1 MKTSYGE
8 FFYISIETLAELA
21 QDAANPCL
29 EGEWDEEDE
38 DGRDLSR
45 RDS

>member
-1 MKTSYGE
+1 MMASYGQ

-29 EGEWDEEDE
+29 EGEEDEEDE
-38 DGRDLSR
+38 DGRDVSR